1 MRAACDRMTYR
12 KIIHLMAWG
21 LGTLIFWGA
30 DTCPLYADIYR
41 YVDRNGVLCFTDE
54 PREGYH
60 LYMGAPRTSSGAG
73 PRTDYD
79 AWIQEAARKYDVAVG
94 LIKAMIRVESSFNHR
109 AVSRAGAKGLM
120 QVMPGNFAE
129 LGIRDPFD
137 PYQNI
142 MGGVRYL
149 RKMLDQY
156 NGDLHLALAAYNA
169 GPRAVDQYGRRIPPY
184 AETVDYVRKVMQY
197 YVDYK

>member
-1 MRAACDRMTYR
+1 MTYR
-12 KIIHLMAWG
+12 KIIYLAAWG
-21 LGTLIFWGA
+21 LGTLIFSGVA
-30 DTCPLYADIYR
+30 SGPLYADIYR
-41 YVDRNGVLCFTDE
+41 YVDKNGALCFTDE

-60 LYMGAPRTSSGAG
+60 LYMGSAKASSAYAAQ
-73 PRTDYD
+73 TDYD
-79 AWIQEAARKYDVAVG
+79 VWIQEAARKYNVAVG

-120 QVMPGNFAE
+120 QVMPDNFAE

-149 RKMLDQY
+149 RKMLNQY
-156 NGDLHLALAAYNA
+156 NGDLQLALAAYNA
-169 GPRAVDQYGRRIPPY
+169 GPNAVDQYGRRIPPY
-184 AETVDYVRKVMQY
+184 AETVDYVRKVMKY
-197 YVDYK
+197 YIVYK